1 MTTSYAGSQ
10 ASMAVL
16 ERYMFLQKLSGCQI
30 LSFITSKRYNNNQ
43 SYQHFGKVRRSFL
56 SEYGCRERDTL
67 NHIFCMGIELHAEIP
82 LYSGNF
88 FHSKKKQEL
97 KKKEINTNGITIPA
111 TSYKARL
118 LANNIQSKSLWKSD
132 QQVVHT
138 YGLLPGNIFITCK
151 METIM
156 LHNK

>member
-82 LYSGNF
+82 LYSGNSLR
-88 FHSKKKQEL
+88 SKKNKRSR
-97 KKKEINTNGITIPA
+97 KNKKESKNNGIPIPA

-118 LANNIQSKSLWKSD
+118 LANNIQSKSL
-132 QQVVHT
+132 
-138 YGLLPGNIFITCK
+138 
-151 METIM
+151 
-156 LHNK
+156 